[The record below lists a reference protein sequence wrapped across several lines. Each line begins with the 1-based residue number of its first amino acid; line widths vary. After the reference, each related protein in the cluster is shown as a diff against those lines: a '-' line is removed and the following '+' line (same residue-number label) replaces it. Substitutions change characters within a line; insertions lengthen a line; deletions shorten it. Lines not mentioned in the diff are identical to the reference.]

1 MIDIQEGSDSIV
13 VNITQE
19 RLDITVA
26 TKLLNDLQDILS
38 KTPVTV
44 ILNLRL
50 VNYMDSSVLGVL
62 VNFQKKIKEANKKLI
77 VTGLSPSIKK
87 IFELTKL
94 NLFFTIKDT

>member
-1 MIDIQEGSDSIV
+1 MIDIQESAESIV
-13 VNITQE
+13 VNIPQE

-26 TKLLNDLQDILS
+26 TKLLNDLQDILA
-38 KTPVTV
+38 KPPGTV
-44 ILNLRL
+44 ILNLKL

-62 VNFQKKIKEANKKLI
+62 VNFQKKIKEAGKKLI